1 MNTSRNQPVD
11 RKMSQPTPSNLT
23 YYIVTLISGVVGL
36 LSYNA
41 GASLEAALTRVVIV
55 LLVCT
60 ILGYGVNVVLWL
72 SFTRQPPV
80 PAASAPAPRGQT
92 GMVGSRIDLETNDDA
107 QIEARAPQRAQR
119 LV

>member
-1 MNTSRNQPVD
+1 MNTGRNQPVD
-11 RKMSQPTPSNLT
+11 GKVSQPAPSNLT

-41 GASLEAALTRVVIV
+41 GTSLEGALTRVVIV

-72 SFTRQPPV
+72 SFSRQPPAQ
-80 PAASAPAPRGQT
+80 AASAPAPGGKVRAIG
-92 GMVGSRIDLETNDDA
+92 GRIDLETGDDPP
-107 QIEARAPQRAQR
+107 IEARAPQRAQR